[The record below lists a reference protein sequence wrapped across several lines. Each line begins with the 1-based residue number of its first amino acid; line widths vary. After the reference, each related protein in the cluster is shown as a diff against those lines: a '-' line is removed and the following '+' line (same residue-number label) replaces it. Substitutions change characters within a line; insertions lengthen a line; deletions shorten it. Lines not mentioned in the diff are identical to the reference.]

1 MKKLTMEQKNKV
13 KKFIKNLKETS
24 PGTSEINE
32 LDKYQEEL
40 LDKLNDTKDSFISL
54 LVEMDDTIGTSDV
67 LYKRYEKLIDH
78 FTIIEKVLPEIFKQY
93 KQKLSL

>member
-1 MKKLTMEQKNKV
+1 
-13 KKFIKNLKETS
+13 
-24 PGTSEINE
+24 
-32 LDKYQEEL
+32 
-40 LDKLNDTKDSFISL
+40 
-54 LVEMDDTIGTSDV
+54 MDDTIGTSDV